1 MAGEILGVLCSGRGT
16 NLQSIIDAVA
26 SGQIKAP
33 IGVVITDKPGVMAL
47 ERAEKAHIPAV
58 CVDRKQYA
66 TREEFDAALLAELK
80 KYGVTL
86 VCLAGF
92 MRLLTAEFIRAYEGR
107 ILNIHPA
114 LLPSFKGAHAHRDA
128 IAYGAK
134 VSGCTI
140 HFVVEDMD
148 AGPIIL
154 QAAVPVEEGDDEDS
168 LGARVLVQEHKLY
181 PRAIEL
187 FLAGKLTIE
196 GRCVRIAK

>member
-47 ERAEKAHIPAV
+47 ERAEKANIPAV

-181 PRAIEL
+181 PSAIEL
-187 FLAGKLTIE
+187 FLVVKLTIE